1 MPSEALTAHT
11 HPIVS
16 LLPIP
21 PTPYHARCV
30 CSGAVYVHAADLDG
44 DGDVDLAS
52 ASQSDNKVAWYVQ
65 GCAGGSGLLPSNPA
79 TSNQTRSVLGPT
91 HPPAVCHLP
100 L

>member
-21 PTPYHARCV
+21 PTPHHARCV

-65 GCAGGSGLLPSNPA
+65 GSVGYFLATLVPPIKRDQYYLGL
-79 TSNQTRSVLGPT
+79 T
-91 HPPAVCHLP
+91 HPPAVCRLP